1 MAGRGM
7 LIALQLGLL
16 LLALFIPQ
24 QVYSAPMV
32 TPDPMAPQA
41 AATTRGAA
49 TTKTTAPA
57 ASGSVSTRQSTVSV
71 FVVSLSSLLLRLH
84 F

>member
-1 MAGRGM
+1 M

-24 QVYSAPMV
+24 QVYSAPV
-32 TPDPMAPQA
+32 DTPIPTAPQA
-41 AATTRGAA
+41 AASTNAA
-49 TTKTTAPA
+49 PGTTKTTAAPA
-57 ASGSVSTRQSTVSV
+57 AGGSVSTRQSTVSV
-71 FVVSLSSLLLRLH
+71 LVVSLSSLLLRLH